1 MDSWHYPLEMHQ
13 QPSQQNLDFSD
24 VTEKLRFLLLM
35 KFWVLFSI
43 TRVRYKSDSLREE
56 SV

>member
-1 MDSWHYPLEMHQ
+1 MDSWHYSLEMHHR
-13 QPSQQNLDFSD
+13 PSQQHLDFSD

-35 KFWVLFSI
+35 KFWILFSI